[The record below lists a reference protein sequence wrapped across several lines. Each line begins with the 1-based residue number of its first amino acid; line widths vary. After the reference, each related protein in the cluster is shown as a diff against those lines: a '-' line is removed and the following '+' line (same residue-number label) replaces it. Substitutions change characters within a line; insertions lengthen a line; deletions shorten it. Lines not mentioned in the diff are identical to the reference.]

1 MVTLNR
7 KVISISKAG
16 EISQLFKMC
25 RKVMLRTEN
34 SDQESDNLTKGV
46 VNNACHSVGIKYK
59 CERLNNC
66 SEIVVEYA
74 K

>member
-1 MVTLNR
+1 
-7 KVISISKAG
+7 
-16 EISQLFKMC
+16 MC